1 MGDGGFFMDM
11 NFSIDRR
18 HIERYSELELLAQQV
33 VEGFITGLHKSPFH
47 GFSVEFAE
55 HRLYNN
61 GESIKHIDWKLF
73 GRTDKLF
80 VKRYEEETN
89 LRCRIIL
96 DISSSMFYPP
106 QKKFEIEHPNK
117 ISFAILAAA
126 SIINILKKQRDAVG
140 LSCFSN
146 QITEHTDVKS
156 NNAHMNYLYNL
167 LSKQINETDTSGH
180 LTDISQI
187 LHQLAGTI
195 HKRSLIILFSDLFD
209 QSMELDAFFDSL
221 RHLKHYKHEVIIF
234 QLKDYTTEYH
244 FDFDFKPKK
253 FQDLETGEVLKL
265 HPNEVKEAFR
275 LRMDDFQK
283 QIKLKCTQ
291 YGIQLIDADI
301 SKGFD
306 QILYPFFT
314 KRKKMQ

>member
-1 MGDGGFFMDM
+1 MK
-11 NFSIDRR
+11 FSIDRQ

-55 HRLYNN
+55 HRLYNS
-61 GESIKHIDWKLF
+61 GESIKHIDWKLY

-96 DISSSMFYPP
+96 DTSSSMFYPP
-106 QKKFEIEHPNK
+106 QKGLKIDQPNK
-117 ISFAILAAA
+117 ISFAVLAAA

-146 QITEHTDVKS
+146 QITEQTDVKS
-156 NNAHMNYLYNL
+156 NSAHINYLYEL
-167 LSKQINETDTSGH
+167 LSNQINESEKSGQQTS
-180 LTDISQI
+180 ISQI

-209 QSMELDAFFDSL
+209 DSLEMDAFFDSL
-221 RHLKHYKHEVIIF
+221 RHLKHFKHEVIIF
-234 QLKDYTTEYH
+234 QLKDSDTEFN
-244 FDFDFKPKK
+244 FDFDYKPKK
-253 FQDLETGEVLKL
+253 FLDLETGEVLKL
-265 HPNEVKEAFR
+265 HPNEIKAEFID
-275 LRMDDFQK
+275 RMSHFQK
-283 QIKLKCTQ
+283 QIKLKCAQ
-291 YGIQLIDADI
+291 YGIELIEADI

-306 QILYPFFT
+306 QILYPFLS

>member
-1 MGDGGFFMDM
+1 MAAFWYMG
-11 NFSIDRR
+11 FSIDRQ

-55 HRLYNN
+55 HRLYNT

-106 QKKFEIEHPNK
+106 LKKFDIQNPNK
-117 ISFAILAAA
+117 ISFSVLAAA

-140 LSCFSN
+140 VSCFTDH
-146 QITEHTDVKS
+146 ITQHTDVKS
-156 NNAHMNYLYNL
+156 NTAHINYLYDL
-167 LSKQINETDTSGH
+167 LSQQINENESSNLETN
-180 LTDISQI
+180 ISQI
-187 LHQLAGTI
+187 LHQIAGTI
-195 HKRSLIILFSDLFD
+195 HKRSLIIIFSDLFD
-209 QSMELDAFFDSL
+209 QNLNMDAFFDSL

-234 QLKDYTTEYH
+234 HLNDQKTEYN

-253 FQDLETGEVLKL
+253 FLDLESGEALKL
-265 HPNEVKEAFR
+265 HPNEVKDEFVK
-275 LRMDDFQK
+275 RMDDFRK
-283 QIKLKCTQ
+283 KIKLKCAQ
-291 YGIQLIDADI
+291 YGIELINANI

-306 QILYPFFT
+306 QVLYPFLS

>member
-1 MGDGGFFMDM
+1 MMS
-11 NFSIDRR
+11 FSIDRQ

-61 GESIKHIDWKLF
+61 GESVKHIDWKLY

-80 VKRYEEETN
+80 VKRFEEETN

-96 DISSSMFYPP
+96 DVSSSMYYPP
-106 QKKFEIEHPNK
+106 QKKISIDSQNK
-117 ISFAILAAA
+117 ISFAALSAA

-140 LSCFSN
+140 VSCVAHEIL
-146 QITEHTDVKS
+146 QHTDVKS
-156 NNAHMNYLYNL
+156 KSAHFNHLYDII
-167 LSKQINETDTSGH
+167 SKQVSHITEEQKETN
-180 LTDISQI
+180 LAQV

-195 HKRSLIILFSDLFD
+195 HKRSMIILFSDLFD
-209 QSMELDAFFDSL
+209 QSLDMDAFFDSL
-221 RHLKHYKHEVIIF
+221 RHLKHFKHEVIVF
-234 QLKDYTTEYH
+234 QLVDSKTEFD

-253 FQDLETGEVLKL
+253 FIDLETGEVLKL
-265 HPNEVKEAFR
+265 HPHEVKNDFIEH
-275 LRMDDFQK
+275 MSEFQK
-283 QIKLKCTQ
+283 RIKLKCTQ
-291 YGIQLIDADI
+291 FGIELIEADI

-306 QILYPFFT
+306 QILYPFLS

>member
-1 MGDGGFFMDM
+1 M
-11 NFSIDRR
+11 NFSIDRQ
-18 HIERYSELELLAQQV
+18 HIERFSELELLAQQV

-96 DISSSMFYPP
+96 DTSSSMFYPP
-106 QKKFEIEHPNK
+106 QKKFEIENPNK
-117 ISFAILAAA
+117 ISFATLAAA

-140 LSCFSN
+140 VSCFSN

-156 NNAHMNYLYNL
+156 TGTHINYLYNL
-167 LSKQINETDTSGH
+167 LSRQINENEPTGQQTG
-180 LTDISQI
+180 ISQI
-187 LHQLAGTI
+187 LHQLANTI

-209 QSMELDAFFDSL
+209 QSMEMDAFFDSL
-221 RHLKHYKHEVIIF
+221 RHLKHFKHEVIIF
-234 QLKDYTTEYH
+234 QLKDKKTEYN

-253 FQDLETGEVLKL
+253 FMDLETGEILKL
-265 HPNEVKEAFR
+265 HPNEVKDQFAK
-275 LRMDDFQK
+275 RMDDFQK
-283 QIKLKCTQ
+283 SIKLKCAQ
-291 YGIQLIDADI
+291 YGIELINSDI

-306 QILYPFFT
+306 QILYPFLS